1 MYANRDLGSQ
11 SLTSTQ
17 RMQEGGDNVKVQTGD
32 FEVILRIH
40 VFHNYECTRIG
51 RENQLNCTLY
61 SYMANFIFFVIMSK
75 GLQSIEHV

>member
-17 RMQEGGDNVKVQTGD
+17 RMQEGGDNVKVQTWD
-32 FEVILRIH
+32 FEVILCIH

-51 RENQLNCTLY
+51 RENQLNYTLY